1 MRTVSPVGIPFSSHL
16 GLLYILAKKPV
27 HNPVNFMY
35 LTSLQKLSLALIS
48 LVCCF
53 PTSPAHALPGQAR
66 QEVTAWINANPA
78 LRPSLGDGLSVRR
91 FNTAA
96 QRFSF
101 EASVLPVSSLINVND
116 TSIIRKEQI
125 AFYDVVNGISP
136 DRLEESLR
144 TIYGADIYQDY
155 LQARVVY
162 QYPSREQTELA
173 RRQGLPLLAARRGD
187 LRLGDRFGYWLET
200 TRGQGE
206 QGANGQLT
214 VFLREDLNQMES
226 ELRNQF

>member
-1 MRTVSPVGIPFSSHL
+1 MP
-16 GLLYILAKKPV
+16 A
-27 HNPVNFMY
+27 HNSVNPMY
-35 LTSLQKLSLALIS
+35 LNSLQKLSLVVVSLI
-48 LVCCF
+48 CCF
-53 PTSPAHALPGQAR
+53 PSDPAHALPGQTR

-101 EASVLPVSSLINVND
+101 EASVLPVNSLINVNE
-116 TSIIRKEQI
+116 TRVIRKEQI
-125 AFYDVVNGISP
+125 AFYDVINGISP

-155 LQARVVY
+155 LQARIVY
-162 QYPSREQTELA
+162 QYPSREQVELS
-173 RRQGLPLLAARRGD
+173 RRLGLPLLAARRGE

-200 TRGQGE
+200 TRGEGE
-206 QGANGQLT
+206 LGANGQLT
-214 VFLREDLNQMES
+214 VFLREDLNQLES
-226 ELRNQF
+226 ELRNQL

>member
-173 RRQGLPLLAARRGD
+173 RRQGLPLLAARR
-187 LRLGDRFGYWLET
+187 LLVRNHQRA
-200 TRGQGE
+200 RGTG
-206 QGANGQLT
+206 GKWSTNSLSPGRPKSNGK
-214 VFLREDLNQMES
+214 
-226 ELRNQF
+226 

>member
-1 MRTVSPVGIPFSSHL
+1 MR
-16 GLLYILAKKPV
+16 
-27 HNPVNFMY
+27 
-35 LTSLQKLSLALIS
+35 LTAFQKLSLSLIS
-48 LVCCF
+48 LICCL
-53 PTSPAHALPGQAR
+53 PIAPVHALPGQSR
-66 QEVTAWINANPA
+66 QEVRAWINANPA

-116 TSIIRKEQI
+116 TSVIRKEQI

-155 LQARVVY
+155 LRAQIVY
-162 QYPSREQTELA
+162 QYPSREQVELA
-173 RRQGLPLLAARRGD
+173 QRQGLPLLAARRGE

-206 QGANGQLT
+206 AGANGQLT